1 MFKGQFFLA
10 LSSQMGVGVDIWVIT
25 LGGVRLRRLA
35 NALNWPQALL
45 LQALHQEL
53 QTTPAHLGQAR
64 AFSGKGGI
72 PDLLQCLMPSPK
84 Q

>member
-1 MFKGQFFLA
+1 MGQFFLGSE
-10 LSSQMGVGVDIWVIT
+10 LTDGRGVDVW
-25 LGGVRLRRLA
+25 GDNPGRVRLRRLA

-64 AFSGKGGI
+64 AFSGKEGFLI
-72 PDLLQCLMPSPK
+72 SSNALCLP
-84 Q
+84 